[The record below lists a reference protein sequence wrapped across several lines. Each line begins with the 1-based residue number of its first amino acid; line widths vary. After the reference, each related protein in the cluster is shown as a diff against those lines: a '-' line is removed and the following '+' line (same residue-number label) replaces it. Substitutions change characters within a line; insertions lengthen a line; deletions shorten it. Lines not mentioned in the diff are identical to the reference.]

1 MLLDVDGFAVL
12 RTIGTNHAAF
22 PAIAGDAAKAARALV
37 LKQITHKS
45 TGVQA
50 VRSIRAA
57 LGEDVFTLIVDGM
70 SNAQIKSL
78 ATRLDKHGMTDKGG
92 HGAARLHILALAAG
106 TAQATGQPQPRTP
119 KAART
124 KKPAP
129 PAPLARIHY
138 QSAGAVRHKG

>member
-37 LKQITHKS
+37 LKQLTHKS

-50 VRSIRAA
+50 VRAIQAA
-57 LGEDVFTLIVDGM
+57 LGEEVFTLIVDGM

-78 ATRLDKHGMTDKGG
+78 ATRLDKYGAAAKGG
-92 HGAARLHILALAAG
+92 HGSVRLHILALAAG
-106 TAQATGQPQPRTP
+106 TADPTEP
-119 KAART
+119 AARAPKPART
-124 KKPAP
+124 RKPPPAPAP
-129 PAPLARIHY
+129 PPRVHFD
-138 QSAGAVRHKG
+138 SAGAVRHKS

>member
-1 MLLDVDGFAVL
+1 MLLEVDGFAVL

-78 ATRLDKHGMTDKGG
+78 ATRLDKHGTAGKAG

-106 TAQATGQPQPRTP
+106 TAEAAAQPPSRTP
-119 KAART
+119 KASRT
-124 KKPAP
+124 RKPAP
-129 PAPLARIHY
+129 TPPARIHY
-138 QSAGAVRHKG
+138 ESAGAVRHKG